1 MVDCRLDRSAT
12 TVIMSVLSILELPRV
27 VALVVK
33 QAWIVVTLVEVFED
47 TGKDLGQPEMSVN
60 VVSRY

>member
-1 MVDCRLDRSAT
+1 
-12 TVIMSVLSILELPRV
+12 MSVLSILELPRV